1 MFCYYY
7 FAIPRSD
14 SILTSTSQAIYY
26 FFFHENRIH
35 TNLYFT
41 MELLCILYRN
51 TNYLGSQFNV
61 CTVYIKF
68 KYYIP
73 EAITVKL
80 FKYHYYYSF
89 DCIELRYFSYFTKVD
104 AVDLIITIKKKWRFI
119 LLKSNYIIFIIQF
132 GFELFKFLARRRRV
146 EYTDLGPMWFR
157 RSGI

>member
-1 MFCYYY
+1 
-7 FAIPRSD
+7 
-14 SILTSTSQAIYY
+14 
-26 FFFHENRIH
+26 
-35 TNLYFT
+35 

-80 FKYHYYYSF
+80 FKYYYYYSF

-104 AVDLIITIKKKWRFI
+104 AVDLIITIKKKRRFF
-119 LLKSNYIIFIIQF
+119 LLKSNYILLFSF
-132 GFELFKFLARRRRV
+132 GLNYLN
-146 EYTDLGPMWFR
+146 
-157 RSGI
+157 S